1 MIVADQLY
9 PLQVA
14 CELIPVKTTAALYQF
29 LFRHKDEFPQRYSQ
43 AKGRP
48 PRMLYGHEILR
59 IREMRINE
67 YVGRRFYEGN
77 GRPSNKRA
85 RSVIDYI
92 IAQATS

>member
-9 PLQVA
+9 SVQVA
-14 CELIPVKTTAALYQF
+14 CELIPVKSTAALYQF
-29 LFRHKDEFPQRYSQ
+29 LFKHKAEFPQRYSTTH
-43 AKGRP
+43 GRP

-67 YVGRRFYEGN
+67 SVGQRFYRGS
-77 GRPSNKRA
+77 GRPTNKRA